1 MAIEVVQPPLPFFDR
16 KGNNVGSKAMKLRFF
31 CDLCSTEVPRNTIRC
46 PTCGRYFT
54 AIQCPR
60 CKFRGEEKDFAQ
72 GCPKCGYMKIP
83 RTAVTDGKSKKA
95 RRRQRASSAAAAEQ
109 PRPSAPVAVY
119 RLIGLI
125 LSLVLIALVVV
136 LFLR

>member
-1 MAIEVVQPPLPFFDR
+1 
-16 KGNNVGSKAMKLRFF
+16 MKLRFF
-31 CDLCSTEVPRNTIRC
+31 CDLCGTEVPRNTIRC

-60 CKFRGEEKDFAQ
+60 CRFRGEEKDFAQ

-83 RTAVTDGKSKKA
+83 RSTVTAGKAKKA
-95 RRRQRASSAAAAEQ
+95 RRRRRATSAAESSPTAAQQ
-109 PRPSAPVAVY
+109 PRPAAPAAVY
-119 RLIGLI
+119 RLIGLF
-125 LSLVLIALVVV
+125 LTLVLIALVVM

>member
-1 MAIEVVQPPLPFFDR
+1 MAQGSLLGEVSVR
-16 KGNNVGSKAMKLRFF
+16 ACG
-31 CDLCSTEVPRNTIRC
+31 TEVPRNTIRC

-60 CKFRGEEKDFAQ
+60 CRFRGEEKDFAQ

-83 RTAVTDGKSKKA
+83 RAAVTDGKSKKA
-95 RRRQRASSAAAAEQ
+95 RTRQQ
-109 PRPSAPVAVY
+109 PGPSAPAAVY

-125 LSLVLIALVVV
+125 LSLVLIALVVI
-136 LFLR
+136 LFLC

>member
-1 MAIEVVQPPLPFFDR
+1 
-16 KGNNVGSKAMKLRFF
+16 MKLRFF
-31 CDLCSTEVPRNTIRC
+31 CDLCGTEVPRNTIRC

-60 CKFRGEEKDFAQ
+60 CRFRGEEKDFAQ

-83 RTAVTDGKSKKA
+83 RTAVTDGKTKKA
-95 RRRQRASSAAAAEQ
+95 RMRQQSG
-109 PRPSAPVAVY
+109 PSAPAAVY

-125 LSLVLIALVVV
+125 LSLVLIALVVI

>member
-1 MAIEVVQPPLPFFDR
+1 
-16 KGNNVGSKAMKLRFF
+16 MKLRFF
-31 CDLCSTEVPRNTIRC
+31 CDLCGTEVPRNTIRC

-60 CKFRGEEKDFAQ
+60 CGFRGEEKDFAQ

-83 RTAVTDGKSKKA
+83 STAVTGGEAKKA
-95 RRRQRASSAAAAEQ
+95 RRRRRATAAAESPPRSGRNSAAAQQ
-109 PRPSAPVAVY
+109 PGPSAPAAVY

-125 LSLVLIALVVV
+125 LTLVLIALVVI

>member
-1 MAIEVVQPPLPFFDR
+1 
-16 KGNNVGSKAMKLRFF
+16 MKLRFF
-31 CDLCSTEVPRNTIRC
+31 CDLCGTEVPRNTIRC

-60 CKFRGEEKDFAQ
+60 CRFRGEEKDFAQ

-83 RTAVTDGKSKKA
+83 RTAVTDGQSKKA
-95 RRRQRASSAAAAEQ
+95 RKRRRATADVTAEQ
-109 PRPSAPVAVY
+109 PGPSAPAAVY
-119 RLIGLI
+119 RLVGLI
-125 LSLVLIALVVV
+125 LTVVLIALVVI

>member
-1 MAIEVVQPPLPFFDR
+1 
-16 KGNNVGSKAMKLRFF
+16 MKLRFF
-31 CDLCSTEVPRNTIRC
+31 CDLCGTEVPRNTIRC

-60 CKFRGEEKDFAQ
+60 CRFRGEEKDFAQ

-83 RTAVTDGKSKKA
+83 HGAVAEGKSKKA
-95 RRRQRASSAAAAEQ
+95 RRLRQSG
-109 PRPSAPVAVY
+109 PSAPAAVY

-125 LSLVLIALVVV
+125 LSLVLIALVVI

>member
-1 MAIEVVQPPLPFFDR
+1 
-16 KGNNVGSKAMKLRFF
+16 MKLRFF
-31 CDLCSTEVPRNTIRC
+31 CDLCGTEVPRNTICC

-60 CKFRGEEKDFAQ
+60 CRFRGEEKDFAQ

-83 RTAVTDGKSKKA
+83 RTTVADGKSNKA
-95 RRRQRASSAAAAEQ
+95 PRRRRTSSAAAAEQ
-109 PRPSAPVAVY
+109 PGPSAPAAVY

-125 LSLVLIALVVV
+125 LTLVLIALVVI

>member
-1 MAIEVVQPPLPFFDR
+1 
-16 KGNNVGSKAMKLRFF
+16 MKLRFF
-31 CDLCSTEVPRNTIRC
+31 CDLCGTEVPRNTIRC

-60 CKFRGEEKDFAQ
+60 CGFRGEEKDFAQ

-83 RTAVTDGKSKKA
+83 RPAVTDGQSKKA
-95 RRRQRASSAAAAEQ
+95 RKRQRATADAAAG
-109 PRPSAPVAVY
+109 PPGPSAPAAVY

-125 LSLVLIALVVV
+125 LTVVLIALVVI